1 MSALGAVRVEQW
13 VALLL
18 IGVQVW
24 MVIRARRPS

>member
-1 MSALGAVRVEQW
+1 MSSLGAVRMEQW

-24 MVIRARRPS
+24 LVIRARRRS